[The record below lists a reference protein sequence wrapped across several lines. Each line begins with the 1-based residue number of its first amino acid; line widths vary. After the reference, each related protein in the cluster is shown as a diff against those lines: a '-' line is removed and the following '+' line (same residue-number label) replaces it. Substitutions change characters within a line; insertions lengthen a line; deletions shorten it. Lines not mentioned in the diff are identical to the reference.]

1 MRCFFVHGPQ
11 SSISSMLLHVKSGAS
26 VQTKVDDHNNV
37 LAHQSRCCKLLCK
50 PSSPK
55 CLCSSAALGGM
66 PALASSPFR
75 AKAVQGAET

>member
-1 MRCFFVHGPQ
+1 MSCFFVHGPQ
-11 SSISSMLLHVKSGAS
+11 SSIGSVLLHVKPLAS
-26 VQTKVDDHNNV
+26 VQTKVDDHSNV
-37 LAHQSRCCKLLCK
+37 SAHHLRCCKLLCK

-75 AKAVQGAET
+75 AKAVQGTET